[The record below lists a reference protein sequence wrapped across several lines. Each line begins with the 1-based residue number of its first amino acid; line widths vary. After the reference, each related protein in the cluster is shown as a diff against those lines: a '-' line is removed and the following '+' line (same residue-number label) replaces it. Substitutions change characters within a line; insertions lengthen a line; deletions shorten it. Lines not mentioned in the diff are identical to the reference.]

1 MLQIFFFSN
10 FGCSAPECSPSEV
23 SRLQPPRVSLKK
35 WGQSVEKGNSRL
47 LATLALSY
55 CHALP
60 TAQLPPLYPLLALM
74 DGQDV
79 AVGLGMILSLSITF
93 SLFQFVKNCF
103 SLFHVWVV
111 CHILSLAAQRGSSG
125 HGSGSWGPVPK
136 FSLRAAWAW
145 HSKHAL
151 HCSSWL
157 CSPIAFHLQV
167 LDITTMVLILA
178 YLSLVLPCKRD
189 WARATEFWDID
200 TSW

>member
-111 CHILSLAAQRGSSG
+111 CHILSLSLLSVAHRGTARVPGGQSRSSPCEPRG
-125 HGSGSWGPVPK
+125 RDTQSTRCTAVHG
-136 FSLRAAWAW
+136 FALR
-145 HSKHAL
+145 
-151 HCSSWL
+151 
-157 CSPIAFHLQV
+157 
-167 LDITTMVLILA
+167 
-178 YLSLVLPCKRD
+178 
-189 WARATEFWDID
+189 
-200 TSW
+200 